1 MTTLYL
7 RKSIGLLALVVCLAT
22 LGLGLSA
29 TARQPTFTTFDAPGA
44 GTGADQGTIPFDIT
58 PAGEIT
64 GFTRDAAFARHGFV
78 RARNGAIAV
87 FDAPDAGTGAGQ
99 GTRAYSQNPAGAIT
113 GWYSEATDVVHAY
126 VRAANGSFTVFDAP
140 GAGTGPFPQG
150 TLSYGGINPAGAIA
164 GYYTDDSNVSHGFL
178 RAPDGAFTTF
188 DAPGAG
194 TGDGQGTF
202 APIFGFNINPQGT
215 ITGNYIDASNVSH
228 GFVRAPNGTLTT
240 FDAPGAGT
248 TTDSFQGTYPSSI
261 NQAGAICGAY
271 LDESNEYHGFVRAPN
286 GTLTTF
292 DAPGAGTTSGSFQ
305 GTYPSSINQAG
316 AICGAYLDE
325 SNVYHGFVRAPNGT
339 LTTFDA
345 PGAGTTTDSF
355 QGTVAF
361 ANNPAGA
368 ITGYY
373 LDENNVNHGF
383 VRAHNGTFTTFD
395 APGAGTGAFQ
405 GTVA

>member
-1 MTTLYL
+1 KRTS
-7 RKSIGLLALVVCLAT
+7 RNGGSN
-22 LGLGLSA
+22 SA
-29 TARQPTFTTFDAPGA
+29 GP
-44 GTGADQGTIPFDIT
+44 
-58 PAGEIT
+58 
-64 GFTRDAAFARHGFV
+64 FARY
-78 RARNGAIAV
+78 
-87 FDAPDAGTGAGQ
+87 
-99 GTRAYSQNPAGAIT
+99 YS
-113 GWYSEATDVVHAY
+113 
-126 VRAANGSFTVFDAP
+126 
-140 GAGTGPFPQG
+140 
-150 TLSYGGINPAGAIA
+150 
-164 GYYTDDSNVSHGFL
+164 DDSNVSHGSL
-178 RAPDGAFTTF
+178 PAPHGTFTTF

-202 APIFGFNINPQGT
+202 APVFGFNINSQGT

-248 TTDSFQGTYPSSI
+248 TTD
-261 NQAGAICGAY
+261 
-271 LDESNEYHGFVRAPN
+271 
-286 GTLTTF
+286 
-292 DAPGAGTTSGSFQ
+292 SFQ

-373 LDENNVNHGF
+373 LDESN
-383 VRAHNGTFTTFD
+383 
-395 APGAGTGAFQ
+395 
-405 GTVA
+405 

>member
-1 MTTLYL
+1 MTTLYS
-7 RKSIGLLALVVCLAT
+7 RKSIGLSPWALVVCLAT

-99 GTRAYSQNPAGAIT
+99 GT
-113 GWYSEATDVVHAY
+113 
-126 VRAANGSFTVFDAP
+126 
-140 GAGTGPFPQG
+140 
-150 TLSYGGINPAGAIA
+150 
-164 GYYTDDSNVSHGFL
+164 
-178 RAPDGAFTTF
+178 
-188 DAPGAG
+188 
-194 TGDGQGTF
+194 F

-228 GFVRAPNGTLTT
+228 GFVRAPDGTLTT
-240 FDAPGAGT
+240 FDAPGAGS

-271 LDESNEYHGFVRAPN
+271 IDDSNVFHSFVRAPD

-292 DAPGAGTTSGSFQ
+292 DAPGAGT
-305 GTYPSSINQAG
+305 G
-316 AICGAYLDE
+316 A
-325 SNVYHGFVRAPNGT
+325 
-339 LTTFDA
+339 
-345 PGAGTTTDSF
+345 F

-373 LDENNVNHGF
+373 LDESNVNHGF

-405 GTVA
+405 GTVANSNNPAGAITGYYTDANDVIHGFLRNP

>member
-7 RKSIGLLALVVCLAT
+7 RKSIGRLALVVCLAM

-87 FDAPDAGTGAGQ
+87 FDAPGAGTGAGQ

-150 TLSYGGINPAGAIA
+150 TFSYGGINPAGAIA

-228 GFVRAPNGTLTT
+228 GFVRAPDGTLTT
-240 FDAPGAGT
+240 FDAPGAGS

-271 LDESNEYHGFVRAPN
+271 IDDSNVFHSFVRAPD

-292 DAPGAGTTSGSFQ
+292 DAPGAGT
-305 GTYPSSINQAG
+305 G
-316 AICGAYLDE
+316 A
-325 SNVYHGFVRAPNGT
+325 
-339 LTTFDA
+339 
-345 PGAGTTTDSF
+345 F

-373 LDENNVNHGF
+373 LDESNVNHGF
-383 VRAHNGTFTTFD
+383 VRAHNGTFTTFE

-405 GTVA
+405 GTVANSNNPAGAITGYYTDANDVIHGFLRNP